1 MPYVSAARTDSYD
14 RVAGLLVGGDEYLS
28 KPLSC
33 DEFMIRV
40 ERLIARAT
48 PLNPEV
54 TGRLTNREQEVL
66 RLLAEGKAPS
76 EIATILVITPKTVAT
91 HVDHILRKLGVS
103 SRTQAIALAY
113 RRELVR
119 TCSPGRS
126 CRLPALECPPCRS
139 SS

>member
-1 MPYVSAARTDSYD
+1 M
-14 RVAGLLVGGDEYLS
+14 GGDEYLS

-66 RLLAEGKAPS
+66 RLLADGKAPS

-119 TCSPGRS
+119 TV
-126 CRLPALECPPCRS
+126 
-139 SS
+139 